1 MITNVNTIID
11 SSFPVDNQVY
21 SELLFTLISDILFSY
36 IGDIDTFSI
45 NLL

>member
-21 SELLFTLISDILFSY
+21 SELLFILISDILFSY
-36 IGDIDTFSI
+36 IGDLGSFS
-45 NLL
+45 LKLS